1 MNSANSATSNHCFFH
16 FDPLSL
22 ICRYPLISQL
32 RSRALT
38 YNTTLADAS
47 LTSQPLTSNTVD
59 LCFEADFFA
68 TRFCLSLLPEILSP
82 LLLPFPDTM
91 QV

>member
-1 MNSANSATSNHCFFH
+1 M
-16 FDPLSL
+16 
-22 ICRYPLISQL
+22 YPLISQL

-38 YNTTLADAS
+38 YNTTLADAP

-68 TRFCLSLLPEILSP
+68 TRVCLSLLPETLSP
-82 LLLPFPDTM
+82 LPLAFPDMM